1 MKKFLFVRTVV
12 LTASIFSFAGIYGQA
27 SPSNRLASLDYKAR
41 QYSGTGLLSES
52 SDQTALMAIRARN
65 SKMYNDFSSAFPNAS
80 NIRLSSDKKE
90 TRISCTIDSV
100 LTKID
105 YNKKGKW
112 MYTIRYYGAERLPGD
127 IHNIVK
133 DGYPRYNLYGFVAEV
148 SVPGKSVYLVMIE
161 DQTSWKRIRIADG
174 EMDAFEEYQKP

>member
-1 MKKFLFVRTVV
+1 MKKLLFVRTV
-12 LTASIFSFAGIYGQA
+12 LLSASIFSFAGIYGQA
-27 SPSNRLASLDYKAR
+27 SSASRLASLDHKTN
-41 QYSGTGLLSES
+41 QYYGTGVLSES

-65 SKMYNDFSSAFPNAS
+65 SKMYNDFSSGFPNAG
-80 NIRLSSDKKE
+80 NIRLSSDKKD
-90 TRISCTIDSV
+90 THISCTIDSV

-112 MYTIRYYGAERLPGD
+112 MYTVRYYGAERLPGY

-148 SVPGKSVYLVMIE
+148 SVPGKSAYLVMIE
-161 DQTSWKRIRIADG
+161 DETSWKRIRIADG
-174 EMDAFEEYQKP
+174 EMEAFEEYQKP